1 MPESDFVPSSHT
13 FVQLFVALTTFAI
26 GLKLG
31 RNASSSSSKI
41 KSKKKKSAPPTKPS
55 EEPEKNVE
63 DTEDT
68 EETLPLVEPDDGDLS
83 AIVPKVWQPC
93 KLVLVV
99 RNDLKLKPQDIATQC
114 SAATLACYRSL
125 EPTNLLLLQHWQVTG
140 QAKIALRGRND
151 QQLAQL
157 EALAKKLNLCARS
170 IHDEELTRDKEG
182 TRTVLAIGPAPVELI
197 NRVTGNLKLL

>member
-1 MPESDFVPSSHT
+1 M
-13 FVQLFVALTTFAI
+13 QLFVALTTFAI

-68 EETLPLVEPDDGDLS
+68 ETTEETLPLVEPDDRDLS

-93 KLVLVV
+93 KLV
-99 RNDLKLKPQDIATQC
+99 C
-114 SAATLACYRSL
+114 F
-125 EPTNLLLLQHWQVTG
+125 LLILCKM
-140 QAKIALRGRND
+140 KIIDA
-151 QQLAQL
+151 
-157 EALAKKLNLCARS
+157 
-170 IHDEELTRDKEG
+170 
-182 TRTVLAIGPAPVELI
+182 
-197 NRVTGNLKLL
+197 